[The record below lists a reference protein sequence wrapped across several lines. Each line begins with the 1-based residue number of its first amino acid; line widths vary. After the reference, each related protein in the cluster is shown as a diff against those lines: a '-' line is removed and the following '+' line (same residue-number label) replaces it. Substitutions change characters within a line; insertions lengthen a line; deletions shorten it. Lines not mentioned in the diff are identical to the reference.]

1 MVKPSVIP
9 LRSYSD
15 MGMTSPLRTPGP
27 WKDPLAAYTRWLRGA
42 DYPRSTEKL
51 RLYHLK
57 RYANTSGLSPADTT
71 TEALLDYLGSHQWSS
86 ATRHSNRTSLRSFF
100 GWAYSSGLRGDDP
113 AALLP
118 SIRQHVGTPRP
129 IPDLILTDALH
140 HAGEREWLM
149 MMLAAT
155 AGLRAV
161 EISQVNLGD
170 IYGQRG
176 TYSLRVNGKGRKIRM
191 VPISDRLAA
200 ELAERGRAH
209 AGGWVFPGQ
218 INGHLSAKRVTD
230 LVSDALPGEWTA
242 HTLRHRFASQ
252 AYAGSRDIRA
262 VQELLGHSSV
272 ATTQIYTAVPDDSIR
287 AAAMVAQL
295 AA

>member
-1 MVKPSVIP
+1 MVKPNVVA

-15 MGMTSPLRTPGP
+15 MGMTSPLSTPDA
-27 WKDPLAAYTRWLRGA
+27 WASPLASYTRWLRGA
-42 DYPRSTEKL
+42 DYPYSTEKL

-57 RYANTSGLSPADTT
+57 RFALTSRLAPAEV
-71 TEALLDYLGSHQWSS
+71 TEDDLLEYLGAHAWSS
-86 ATRHSNRTSLRSFF
+86 ATRHSNRSSLRSFF
-100 GWAYSSGLRGDDP
+100 GWAHASGLHPTNP

-118 SIRQHVGTPRP
+118 KIRQQIGTPRP
-129 IPDLILTDALH
+129 IPDLVLTDALH
-140 HAGEREWLM
+140 NAGERERLM

-155 AGLRAV
+155 AGLRAI

-170 IYGQRG
+170 ISGPRG
-176 TYSLRVNGKGRKIRM
+176 AQSLRVLGKGRKLRV
-191 VPISDRLAA
+191 VPIADSLARDLIEQGA
-200 ELAERGRAH
+200 AH

-218 INGHLSAKRVTD
+218 INGHLSAKRVSE
-230 LVSDALPGEWTA
+230 LLSDALPGDWTA
-242 HTLRHRFASQ
+242 HTLRHRFASA

-262 VQELLGHSSV
+262 VQELLGHSNV

-287 AAAMVAQL
+287 SAAGFAQL